1 MWNLVPQP
9 GIATS
14 SPALQGRF
22 LITAP
27 SGKSLAG
34 LFVWFF
40 TLEIW
45 SLDLEKDCLLQGQS
59 SCFGFQLLNLQLIC
73 PAFFLFLRCL
83 GLRFNLFPSIL
94 TCFFFFFGHT
104 AWLAGSYLP
113 DQGLNP
119 RQQCKLQ
126 VLTTGLPGNFQ
137 ELAHISM
144 SYFSFCH
151 CSGRWLWL
159 PLFYAEELEVQ
170 KYMK

>member
-1 MWNLVPQP
+1 MEP
-9 GIATS
+9 S
-14 SPALQGRF
+14 SPARDRNFVPCIARQILNHCTIREVPWRF
-22 LITAP
+22 VCLIFHTWDLITRF
-27 SGKSLAG
+27 GKRLPFTGAIK
-34 LFVWFF
+34 LFWLPATQSPAYLSSFLPLSQTSRAQVWPLSFHINM
-40 TLEIW
+40 L
-45 SLDLEKDCLLQGQS
+45 
-59 SCFGFQLLNLQLIC
+59 
-73 PAFFLFLRCL
+73 
-83 GLRFNLFPSIL
+83 
-94 TCFFFFFGHT
+94 FFGHT

-126 VLTTGLPGNFQ
+126 VLTTGLPGNSQ
-137 ELAHISM
+137 ELAHVSM

>member
-9 GIATS
+9 GIEPS
-14 SPALQGRF
+14 PPALQRRF
-22 LITAP
+22 LTIAP
-27 SGKSLAG
+27 SGKSLGG

-59 SCFGFQLLNLQLIC
+59 SCSGFQLLNLQLIC
-73 PAFFLFLRCL
+73 PAFFLFSQMSRAQVWPLSFHINML
-83 GLRFNLFPSIL
+83 
-94 TCFFFFFGHT
+94 FFFFGH
-104 AWLAGSYLP
+104 
-113 DQGLNP
+113 GLQDP
-119 RQQCKLQ
+119 ISLTRDWTHWQQCKLQ
-126 VLTTGLPGNFQ
+126 VLTTGLPGNSQ
-137 ELAHISM
+137 ESAPSISM

-159 PLFYAEELEVQ
+159 PLFYAEEVEVQ